1 MSCSTLSSS
10 MERRSVALTELRTLE
25 DASNPR
31 RLRGMAV
38 VYDSPADLGLFTERI
53 APGAL
58 SNWLRSGSNVRL
70 LYEHQGS
77 AHLAS
82 TQAGTLTLHD
92 TDQGLMFEA
101 TVAATSVGNDVL
113 TLIRSNEI
121 KGMSFGYLPADDG
134 EVWTRDNG
142 KLIRTINEV
151 GYMPEITITADPAF
165 TDTNVM
171 QRSVSA
177 ATLAHAQALAA
188 MPTLAERSRQLREL
202 QLHH

>member
-1 MSCSTLSSS
+1 

-25 DASNPR
+25 DTDNPR

-38 VYDSPADLGLFTERI
+38 VYDSPADIAGVFTERI

-58 SNWLRSGSNVRL
+58 SNWLRSGENVRL

-82 TQAGTLTLHD
+82 TQAGTLTLRD
-92 TDQGLMFEA
+92 TDAGLMFEA
-101 TVAATSVGNDVL
+101 TVAATTVGNDVL
-113 TLIRSNEI
+113 QLVRSGELKNC
-121 KGMSFGYLPADDG
+121 SFAYLPTKEG
-134 EVWTRDNG
+134 ETWTKENDT
-142 KLIRTINEV
+142 LTRTITDVEI
-151 GYMPEITITADPAF
+151 MPEITLTSNPAF
-165 TDTNVM
+165 DATHVM

-177 ATLAHAQALAA
+177 DTLAHAKALAA
-188 MPTLAERSRQLREL
+188 MPTLAERTRQLREL